1 MTDTSI
7 FGTEASKQL
16 PSGASNGQIPIWNS
30 STNRWEA
37 GANGGFDPTAN
48 ITFSGGVAFTN
59 SVTVDSTNFNLFD
72 GVNTVKF
79 NIGNIILNSAVAYFP
94 TNWNTNIFAATDL
107 NNNFSVAQT
116 FAQNINA
123 TKALVMAASAGN
135 GYIQMGRQSASPSG
149 VASNLSIFAD
159 ASNRLSFREGTGS
172 IATFSNTNLGS
183 NAVFSFPNV
192 SSGTLAT
199 IDNAQTF
206 TATQTF
212 SVDTLI
218 TNTKKITN
226 ALDASQ
232 SIHFTGNLTFND
244 ASKLTFNIG
253 GTARANLTST
263 GFAIGITDT
272 TASTR
277 LHVRGDGTN
286 NIARFEDSAG
296 TASFRINS
304 TATNAILSGSS
315 SPGYQVTSSAGANNS
330 LTFGLGNS
338 GGRAEFAMGSALTN
352 FAILNGSGFTG
363 LSMVN
368 GTGERNAIIIGN
380 NGVNSTSGTSRLV
393 VQDSIAETTGSTN
406 FRTLNLAYSINNSG
420 SVSGTATGIFLNAT
434 EGTVSPTS
442 GLNGMG
448 HFLIDLQVGGSSKF
462 KVSNGGLVN
471 TVTMAAQN
479 SACSRYS
486 DPNSGGINWASVNST
501 TAAVVYQ
508 TTGLYSA
515 LTTDVINT
523 CAVFEL
529 RSTTK
534 GFLLPRMTTA
544 QRDLIA
550 SPVAGLLIYNTT
562 TNGIEVY
569 TTSWT
574 GFSVIGGGTGLGG
587 T

>member
-48 ITFSGGVAFTN
+48 ITFSGGVTFTN
-59 SVTVDSTNFNLFD
+59 SVTVEHTNFNLLD
-72 GVNTVKF
+72 VNKTVKF
-79 NIGNIILNSAVAYFP
+79 NIANIILDSAVAYFP
-94 TNWNTNIFAATDL
+94 SNWATNIFAATDL

-123 TKALVMAASAGN
+123 SKAIVMAASAGN

-206 TATQTF
+206 TATQTI
-212 SVDTLI
+212 SNINLGLSAGVGG
-218 TNTKKITN
+218 
-226 ALDASQ
+226 ALNLGNGGNGSAIQAAGYQMYQFNSRHRFDGDGTGSAFVGNVYIGANSAAS
-232 SIHFTGNLTFND
+232 
-244 ASKLTFNIG
+244 A
-253 GTARANLTST
+253 
-263 GFAIGITDT
+263 
-272 TASTR
+272 R
-277 LHVRGDGTN
+277 LHVKGDGTS
-286 NIARFEDSAG
+286 NI
-296 TASFRINS
+296 FRCDDN
-304 TATNAILSGSS
+304 
-315 SPGYQVTSSAGANNS
+315 
-330 LTFGLGNS
+330 LG
-338 GGRAEFAMGSALTN
+338 
-352 FAILNGSGFTG
+352 
-363 LSMVN
+363 V
-368 GTGERNAIIIGN
+368 
-380 NGVNSTSGTSRLV
+380 
-393 VQDSIAETTGSTN
+393 
-406 FRTLNLAYSINNSG
+406 
-420 SVSGTATGIFLNAT
+420 
-434 EGTVSPTS
+434 
-442 GLNGMG
+442 
-448 HFLIDLQVGGSSKF
+448 SKF
-462 KVSNGGLVN
+462 SVSNGGLVSA
-471 TVTMAAQN
+471 TTFAGSN
-479 SACSRYS
+479 SACNRYS
-486 DPNSGGINWASVNST
+486 ESTNGAINWAFVNST

-508 TTGLYSA
+508 TTGLYSS

-534 GFLLPRMTTA
+534 GFLPPRMTTA

-562 TNGIEVY
+562 TNAIEIY
-569 TTSWT
+569 TTSWA
-574 GFSVIGGGTGLGG
+574 GLSVIGGGGSGLPI